1 MLKQKSLVEFK
12 ETFVFSSDV
21 DSGAKNKSV
30 LGDYF
35 QVQLNNPL
43 YIPSD
48 AFNCTLRVLQSSI
61 WYTTPNISVI
71 QNNNT
76 IYYNN
81 GVTDKTIVLPNGLY
95 GIDDINLVL
104 ARELVTNG
112 DPSSLFTLLADN
124 ATQRVV
130 ILFDLAGITID
141 FTQPNTPRDILGF
154 NDPPVVIGPSIAG
167 GSIGG
172 NAVAGFNS
180 LEAFVISG
188 DIVSNGIPTNSI
200 ARGVLAYIP
209 ITAEVGLQNVYSP
222 YNPLMVDGNEL
233 IGKSKNV
240 LNFYLTDQNLRPLD
254 TNSENWS
261 FTVELSY
268 HAPVLLGSA

>member
-81 GVTDKTIVLPNGLY
+81 GVSDKTIVLPNGLY
-95 GIDDINLVL
+95 GIDDINQSSCPTETHL
-104 ARELVTNG
+104 AF
-112 DPSSLFTLLADN
+112 SHS
-124 ATQRVV
+124 
-130 ILFDLAGITID
+130 
-141 FTQPNTPRDILGF
+141 
-154 NDPPVVIGPSIAG
+154 
-167 GSIGG
+167 
-172 NAVAGFNS
+172 
-180 LEAFVISG
+180 
-188 DIVSNGIPTNSI
+188 
-200 ARGVLAYIP
+200 
-209 ITAEVGLQNVYSP
+209 
-222 YNPLMVDGNEL
+222 
-233 IGKSKNV
+233 
-240 LNFYLTDQNLRPLD
+240 
-254 TNSENWS
+254 
-261 FTVELSY
+261 
-268 HAPVLLGSA
+268 

>member
-1 MLKQKSLVEFK
+1 MMLRPKSLIEIK

-21 DSGAKNKSV
+21 DSGAKNKSE

-43 YIPSD
+43 TVPAD
-48 AFNCTLRVLQSSI
+48 ALNCNIRVLQSSI
-61 WYTTPNISVI
+61 WYTTPNISTV

-76 IYYNN
+76 IYYND
-81 GVTDKTIVLPNGLY
+81 GVADKTIVLPNGLY

-104 ARELVTNG
+104 ARELVANG
-112 DPSSLFTLLADN
+112 DATDLFTLLADN

-130 ILFDLAGITID
+130 ILFNAAGVTID

-154 NDPPVVIGPSIAG
+154 NDPPVVIGPSVVG
-167 GSIGG
+167 GGIPG

-200 ARGVLAYIP
+200 ARGVLAFIP

-222 YNPLMVDGNEL
+222 FNPLMVDGTEL

-261 FTVELSY
+261 FIVELSY
-268 HAPVLLGSA
+268 QIPVLPS

>member
-1 MLKQKSLVEFK
+1 MLRPKSLIEIK
-12 ETFVFSSDV
+12 ETYVFSSDV
-21 DSGAKNKSV
+21 DSGAKNRSE

-43 YIPSD
+43 KVPAD
-48 AFNCTLRVLQSSI
+48 ALNCNLRVLQSNI

-81 GVTDKTIVLPNGLY
+81 GVDKTIILPNGLY
-95 GIDDINLVL
+95 GIGDLNLAL
-104 ARELVTNG
+104 ARELVANG
-112 DPSSLFTLLADN
+112 DASDLFTLLADN

-130 ILFDLAGITID
+130 IFFNATGVTID

-154 NDPPVVIGPSIAG
+154 NNPPVVIGPSITG
-167 GSIGG
+167 NGITG

-209 ITAEVGLQNVYSP
+209 ITTEVGLQNIYSP
-222 YNPLMVDGNEL
+222 FNPLMIDGTEL

-261 FTVELSY
+261 FIIELSY
-268 HAPVLLGSA
+268 NIPVLLS